1 MSLRGKRFVVLLAV
15 VAAAAGG
22 ATATAQPGRPETR
35 CAAPDGDSAAT
46 RVEPGAVDLDPA
58 AVRDALTY
66 ANTHLRASVQV
77 FRHDCLV
84 GTGALDP
91 VTQNVPVNV
100 WSSTKSVVS
109 LLTGIARDRGQ
120 LQLDDPID
128 RYLPQ
133 GPGWGDAAH
142 RAITVRQ
149 LLTQTSGIRQ
159 AIASEAATTGTDVDI
174 AREALA
180 QPLVREPGSAFE
192 YSQRGVD
199 LLAFVV
205 QRAVGR
211 DLQEFA
217 QEALFAP
224 VGIAAHDYVWL
235 RDRSGNTYGYAHLF
249 IPPERFAR
257 LGLLMA
263 HDGEWN
269 GTRVVSAD
277 YVSQLRQPTATNG
290 CYGFLFWTNAG
301 KPCTSANV
309 PHAQTVDR
317 QMITSAP
324 ADLYAMV
331 GAFHQ
336 NNFVIPSL
344 GIVVTWTGLLG
355 DTAPNAAG
363 IASSLPADLYHN
375 FFRIL
380 LRGIRDQHVPDPGPY
395 QNPPFDFDFNP
406 INYADPRVLLTD
418 LAPHPQCN
426 VLVCDG
432 TVPLRGLA
440 QNGEAVLGSV
450 LGR

>member
-1 MSLRGKRFVVLLAV
+1 MRVRGKRLLVVLAVLAV
-15 VAAAAGG
+15 TAGG
-22 ATATAQPGRPETR
+22 ATAAAQPVRPGTQ
-35 CAAPDGDSAAT
+35 CAVPDGDASPARA
-46 RVEPGAVDLDPA
+46 EPEAVDLDPA
-58 AVRDALTY
+58 AVRDALNY
-66 ANTHLRASVQV
+66 ANTHMRASVQV

-84 GTGALDP
+84 GAGALDP
-91 VTQNVPVNV
+91 ITQHVPVNV
-100 WSSTKSVVS
+100 WSSTKAVVS
-109 LLTGIARDRGQ
+109 LLTGIARDRGE
-120 LQLDDPID
+120 LDLDDPID

-142 RAITVRQ
+142 RAITIRQ
-149 LLTQTSGIRQ
+149 LLTQTSGLRQ
-159 AIASEAATTGTDVDI
+159 AIASEAVTTGTDPNI
-174 AREALA
+174 AQEALA
-180 QPLVREPGSAFE
+180 QPLVREPGAAFE

-217 QEALFAP
+217 QAELFSP
-224 VGIAAHDYVWL
+224 VGIAPHDYFWL
-235 RDRSGNTYGYAHLF
+235 RDRTGNTYGYAHLF
-249 IPPERFAR
+249 IPPERYAR
-257 LGLLMA
+257 LGLLLA
-263 HDGEWN
+263 NDGEWN
-269 GTRVVSAD
+269 GDRVISAD
-277 YVSQLRQPTATNG
+277 YVSQLRQATATNG
-290 CYGFLFWTNAG
+290 CYGLLFWTNAG
-301 KPCTSANV
+301 QPCTSANI

-344 GIVVTWTGLLG
+344 DIVVTWTGLLG

-380 LRGIRDQHVPDPGPY
+380 LRGVRDQHVPDPGPY
-395 QNPPFDFDFNP
+395 QNPPFDFDLNP
-406 INYADPRVLLTD
+406 VNYADPRVLLTD
-418 LAPHPQCN
+418 LAPNPGCN

-440 QNGEAVLGSV
+440 QNGEAVLGTV